1 MVLYEHVVVLS
12 LLCGLCIGEELDLY
26 CEGLVVLD
34 APITFTGVLSNTDP
48 EDTYRWSWQDD
59 ASPGNSFSSDHSGLE
74 TTLNYTVSYPSAEYD
89 ETRYIM
95 KLSIYKLR
103 LYFWEN
109 VAYRTMEFNVTRNL
123 NGQLIVKQGGTQS
136 ETMLGHSIVNSVN
149 KTEISVDFQDP
160 CDFINTA
167 SKITFFWLIDTVFYG
182 QTSEGVFSYT
192 FSMPKDYQVETIVIA
207 DFNNTLSNHSLN
219 TAKLSHLEQRKLG
232 VKMGFFNKKVISKDP
247 ISNLTVSGHKTLK
260 HGELVNLNIDCN
272 GSGAWLFCWQI
283 VEKGYNITGNEV
295 CDDPKYRKDCSFSIM
310 WYFKNCDTYNLLV
323 IVSND
328 VSSHLEVVA
337 VTIYEVASQLPLSI
351 VIIPVIAAIAAI
363 VLLISGIGLY
373 ANFKSHLAVEVAD
386 FDFNTAEEEELQYKT
401 FWERLRESFGTAF
414 TSGDDL
420 DSEGSSMSGKRS
432 VQMPGVAGISY
443 GSIT

>member
-1 MVLYEHVVVLS
+1 M
-12 LLCGLCIGEELDLY
+12 G
-26 CEGLVVLD
+26 
-34 APITFTGVLSNTDP
+34 
-48 EDTYRWSWQDD
+48 
-59 ASPGNSFSSDHSGLE
+59 
-74 TTLNYTVSYPSAEYD
+74 
-89 ETRYIM
+89 
-95 KLSIYKLR
+95 
-103 LYFWEN
+103 
-109 VAYRTMEFNVTRNL
+109 
-123 NGQLIVKQGGTQS
+123 
-136 ETMLGHSIVNSVN
+136 
-149 KTEISVDFQDP
+149 
-160 CDFINTA
+160 
-167 SKITFFWLIDTVFYG
+167 
-182 QTSEGVFSYT
+182 
-192 FSMPKDYQVETIVIA
+192 
-207 DFNNTLSNHSLN
+207 NNTLSNHSLN